1 MYAFRL
7 FGFPNYET
15 TLETIRS
22 TIPLIMNRLMPNMSI
37 DLDMIM
43 TCIFPHVRFTYKPLK
58 NVDPRLQLRVNI

>member
-22 TIPLIMNRLMPNMSI
+22 TIPLIMNKYPMTSSFRTLEAFLMK
-37 DLDMIM
+37 LGL
-43 TCIFPHVRFTYKPLK
+43 V
-58 NVDPRLQLRVNI
+58 